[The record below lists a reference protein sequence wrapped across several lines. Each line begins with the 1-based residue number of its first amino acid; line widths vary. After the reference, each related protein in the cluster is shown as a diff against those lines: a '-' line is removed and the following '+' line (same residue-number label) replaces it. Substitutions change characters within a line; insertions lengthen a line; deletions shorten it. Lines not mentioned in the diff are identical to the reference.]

1 MLFYSKKNNGA
12 VRLRGAADKNS
23 VAFEPYYMDGDKE
36 VKVQGH
42 IAMRE
47 DGKIVDKVY
56 YGDIDKSGIDS
67 TIEEMCRKLT
77 KRCLLAFL
85 VISVIN
91 IICIFWDTGY
101 NNYIYWGSAALCSL
115 MLLSEAIVLNRER
128 IKKNYDIRSFLK
140 YLSAMNSVRNA
151 YYKLGR
157 VPSIQEARAASACSS
172 ESKYLNNTY
181 FFSFICFVILYNV
194 IFNVWLMALTLVVL
208 ILMFNLERKKKIY
221 FWQVLIYS
229 KPYTYHYKVA
239 IKALEKAL
247 SRVDV
252 KTITDY
258 EE

>member
-1 MLFYSKKNNGA
+1 MLFYPKKNNGA

-56 YGDIDKSGIDS
+56 YGDIGWSGIDY
-67 TIEEMCRKLT
+67 TIENMSRIFM
-77 KRCLLAFL
+77 KRFLLVFL
-85 VISVIN
+85 VIIAVN
-91 IICIFWDTGY
+91 IVLVFVDTGY
-101 NNYIYWGSAALCSL
+101 NDIIYWVSAGLCSL
-115 MLLSEAIVLNRER
+115 MLFNEAIVLNRER
-128 IKKNYDIRSFLK
+128 VKKNYDIWSFLK

-157 VPSIQEARAASACSS
+157 VPSIQEARAASALSS
-172 ESKYLNNTY
+172 ESKYLNNTF
-181 FFSFICFVILYNV
+181 FFSFVCFVILYNV
-194 IFNVWLMALTLVVL
+194 IPNVWLMALTLVVL
-208 ILMFNLERKKKIY
+208 ILMLYLERKKKIY
-221 FWQVLIYS
+221 FWQILIYS
-229 KPYTYHYKVA
+229 EPYTYHYKVA

-247 SRVDV
+247 ARVDV
-252 KTITDY
+252 MRVIDA